1 MELFRVNKNQE
12 WFVYFRAPGKK
23 ANFDGVCSFFL
34 FFFNRHIEKINDLI
48 TSFFIG
54 PEFNYLS

>member
-12 WFVYFRAPGKK
+12 WIVYFRAPGKK

-34 FFFNRHIEKINDLI
+34 FFYLI
-48 TSFFIG
+48 DT
-54 PEFNYLS
+54 